1 MQVTITSDL
10 RVISEEYGDITE
22 GVVQEM
28 AALRMEEF
36 DREAEQAEA
45 RQVALWKST
54 QGEARVAEF
63 GALKAQIDPF
73 VFAHWEQR
81 YGHGFFGEKGNLEWF
96 LKKCPSARV
105 KARSDRL
112 TVQGVSMPGRT
123 GVRGRHGRWAL

>member
-1 MQVTITSDL
+1 MELVITQDL
-10 RVISEEYGDITE
+10 RVLSEDYGDITAD
-22 GVVQEM
+22 VVREM

-36 DREAEQAEA
+36 DREAAQADA
-45 RQVALWKST
+45 RQAALWQST
-54 QGEARVAEF
+54 QGEGRVAKF

-96 LKKCPSARV
+96 LKKCPAARV
-105 KARSDRL
+105 KSRSDRL

-123 GVRGRHGRWAL
+123 GVHGRRGRWAL